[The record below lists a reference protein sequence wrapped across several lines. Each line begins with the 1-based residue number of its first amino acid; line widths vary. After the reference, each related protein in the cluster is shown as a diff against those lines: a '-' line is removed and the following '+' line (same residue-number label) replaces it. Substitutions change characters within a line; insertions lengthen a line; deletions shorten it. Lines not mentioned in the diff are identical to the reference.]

1 MFQSYPAS
9 AQKPEFCSFLLHL
22 AASCS
27 FCSIWQLSAAFDS
40 IPLHDQHVREML
52 QNAAE
57 SCGILPGVLAKKQ
70 WESCEK
76 STSVGT
82 THLLSVCGAV
92 AVLDEVASP
101 PKCLGDGWAASL
113 LLPLFSLASLHTSV
127 RFFAPSHGVPA
138 SHRLPHFTWSTRKL
152 PLNMLKLLSSTRTFL
167 SFRGHIRG
175 SHYTTHSGDHFK
187 VSYLSCLPISSQVF
201 NQVCLAQAFFDAWTD
216 WHCQLARFAVT
227 AQPCAHSIS
236 RHDCCNIYVFKHDR
250 HVQND

>member
-1 MFQSYPAS
+1 MTSMCGKCCKTLQKAVGCFQEY
-9 AQKPEFCSFLLHL
+9 
-22 AASCS
+22 
-27 FCSIWQLSAAFDS
+27 W
-40 IPLHDQHVREML
+40 R
-52 QNAAE
+52 
-57 SCGILPGVLAKKQ
+57 KKQ
-70 WESCEK
+70 WESCEQ

-127 RFFAPSHGVPA
+127 RFFALSHGVPA

-167 SFRGHIRG
+167 SFRGHIWG

-227 AQPCAHSIS
+227 AQPSQFHGMIAATSMFSNMI
-236 RHDCCNIYVFKHDR
+236 DMFKMIEHGR
-250 HVQND
+250 EASFAAQHTHAIICGCLRVEQE